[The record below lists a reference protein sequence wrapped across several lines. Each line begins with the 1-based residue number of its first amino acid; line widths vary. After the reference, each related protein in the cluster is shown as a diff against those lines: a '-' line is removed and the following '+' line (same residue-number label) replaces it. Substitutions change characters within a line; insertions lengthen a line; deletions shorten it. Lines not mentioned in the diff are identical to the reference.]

1 MSRIVGIVPAYDPP
15 PGLSGRLAETLAAA
29 PLDALVVVDDGCQTP
44 ITADDA
50 RITVLRHDRN
60 RGKGAALKTAFAY
73 LAEHFPDAD
82 GAVSFDADGQ
92 HGASD
97 VAAVCRAAE
106 TAPDRPILG
115 VRQFADAVHQ
125 PWRSRFGNALTR
137 IVFRLYSKTAV
148 ADTQTGLRYYPRR
161 YWTTLADLSGRRY
174 EYELAALLVLCRGG
188 GLRQVPVAA
197 RYEAGNPTSHFRPLI
212 DSLQIY
218 WVFVRFSLSSILCG
232 VLDYGVYALLLTC
245 GLPLGGALGLAR
257 TASLL
262 VNFSLNRSVVF
273 RATAHPWR
281 RLAGYLALAA
291 VLLAGSYGGIR
302 LLGMAGVPPLW
313 AKIPAECLLFVL
325 SFTVQRNW
333 IFFRRDECRPPDL

>member
-1 MSRIVGIVPAYDPP
+1 MTR
-15 PGLSGRLAETLAAA
+15 AEVLAAT
-29 PLDALVVVDDGCQTP
+29 PLAALVVVDDGSRGKLSF
-44 ITADDA
+44 ADA

-60 RGKGAALKTAFAY
+60 QGKGEALKTAFAY

-82 GAVSFDADGQ
+82 GALSFDADGQ
-92 HGASD
+92 HTVPD
-97 VAAVCRAAE
+97 VSAVATAAQVSPE
-106 TAPDRPILG
+106 HPVLG
-115 VRQFADAVHQ
+115 VRQFADCTRQ

-137 IVFRLYSKTAV
+137 TVFRLYSGTAV

-161 YWTTLADLSGRRY
+161 YWPQLAALSGRRY
-174 EYELAALLVLCRGG
+174 EYELEALLVLCRGG

-197 RYEAGNPTSHFRPLI
+197 RYEEGNPTSHFRPLV

-232 VLDYGVYALLLTC
+232 LLDYAVYAALLAC
-245 GLPLGGALGLAR
+245 GLPVAGALAGAR
-257 TASLL
+257 AVSLF
-262 VNFSLNRSVVF
+262 VNFSLNRKVVF

-281 RLAGYLALAA
+281 RLAEYLALAA

-313 AKIPAECLLFVL
+313 AKVPAECLLFLL
-325 SFTVQRNW
+325 SFAIQRNW
-333 IFFRRDECRPPDL
+333 IFLRRS